1 MTKSIGW
8 VWQFNIKDPSTLDNV
23 ILSEE
28 ADCSYYKSREIKG
41 KPVQVML
48 VPERLPESE
57 LDVLMSSTDPE
68 LQLMAKAFYR
78 LAENHILG
86 DSK

>member
-1 MTKSIGW
+1 MNKSTSW
-8 VWQFNIKDPSTLDNV
+8 VWQFYSKKVKNIIYQTKAECDDANLRTMPDGQSA
-23 ILSEE
+23 E
-28 ADCSYYKSREIKG
+28 
-41 KPVQVML
+41 VML